1 MASAA
6 SGQIQRDNNKKPR
19 AGTSIEKTYPN

>member
-6 SGQIQRDNNKKPR
+6 SGQIHRDNNKKPR
-19 AGTSIEKTYPN
+19 AGMSMEKTYPN